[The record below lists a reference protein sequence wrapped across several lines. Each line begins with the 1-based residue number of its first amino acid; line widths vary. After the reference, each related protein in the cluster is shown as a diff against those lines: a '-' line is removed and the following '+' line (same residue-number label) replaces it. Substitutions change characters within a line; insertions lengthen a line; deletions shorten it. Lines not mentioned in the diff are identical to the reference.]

1 MQVMGPSGGGVVRCA
16 GVCPGNEDG
25 GGGGKGGLNERCK
38 ETMRP
43 GTGSSGEPG
52 INRNH
57 HYCHF

>member
-1 MQVMGPSGGGVVRCA
+1 MEELGQRGGGGVK
-16 GVCPGNEDG
+16 EDG

-52 INRNH
+52 ISRNP